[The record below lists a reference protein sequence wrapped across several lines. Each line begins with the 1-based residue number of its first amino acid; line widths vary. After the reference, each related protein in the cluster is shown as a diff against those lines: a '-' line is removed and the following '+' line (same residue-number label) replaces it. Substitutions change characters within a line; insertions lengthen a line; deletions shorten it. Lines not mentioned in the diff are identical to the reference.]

1 MELYNWILYFFVYGV
16 LGWCTEVAY
25 AACKHGKFVN
35 RGFLNGP
42 ICPVYGIG
50 VGVVVQ
56 FLMPLRH
63 QELLL
68 YVASTVLVTIIEGL
82 TGFLLDK
89 IFHHR
94 WWDYSSLRFNLG
106 GYVCLRFSLIWG
118 TVCVFIVKV
127 FHPVVL
133 DLLDLIPFYAGLVL
147 IVIFGIALLADLY
160 VTASEILKFNKR
172 LQSMERIAEELRN
185 LSDKMGENIYEG
197 VVSSA
202 EAREEGRKRMEEGKS
217 QLTSYIESAQE
228 SVQEKI
234 ESAQE
239 YIGSAQESIGERVGS
254 VQESI
259 GERVGS
265 VQESIGERVGSVQ
278 ESIGERVGSVQESI
292 GERVGSVQESIGER
306 IGNVQESIGERIE
319 SAQESGQQQL
329 ARYRELQK
337 KYAELAGKKSK
348 VSRRLLRAFPNMTA
362 PGFEQAMEKIRE
374 AMESRR

>member
-1 MELYNWILYFFVYGV
+1 MELYNGILYFYVYGV

-68 YVASTVLVTIIEGL
+68 YVASTILVTLIEGL

-118 TVCVFIVKV
+118 SVCVFIVKV
-127 FHPVVL
+127 FHPIVL
-133 DLLDLIPFYAGLVL
+133 DLLAMIPFYLGLVL
-147 IVIFGIALLADLY
+147 MVILGISLLADLY
-160 VTASEILKFNKR
+160 VTASAILKFNKR

-197 VVSSA
+197 VASSA
-202 EAREEGRKRMEEGKS
+202 EAREAGLKRMEDGKN
-217 QLTSYIESAQE
+217 QLASYKENFMDKVEAAQANIQERMESAQESMQERIESAQE
-228 SVQEKI
+228 SVQE
-234 ESAQE
+234 
-239 YIGSAQESIGERVGS
+239 
-254 VQESI
+254 
-259 GERVGS
+259 
-265 VQESIGERVGSVQ
+265 
-278 ESIGERVGSVQESI
+278 
-292 GERVGSVQESIGER
+292 
-306 IGNVQESIGERIE
+306 RIE
-319 SAQESGQQQL
+319 SAQESARDQF
-329 ARYRELQK
+329 ARYQELQK
-337 KYAELAGKKSK
+337 AYADLASMPGK
-348 VSRRLLRAFPNMTA
+348 VSRRLMRAFPNMTA

-374 AMESRR
+374 AMENRK

>member
-1 MELYNWILYFFVYGV
+1 MELYNWILYFYVYGV

-68 YVASTVLVTIIEGL
+68 YVASTILVTLIEGS

-118 TVCVFIVKV
+118 SVCVFIVKV
-127 FHPVVL
+127 FHPIVL
-133 DLLDLIPFYAGLVL
+133 DLLAMIPFYLGLVL
-147 IVIFGIALLADLY
+147 MVILGISLLADLY
-160 VTASEILKFNKR
+160 VTASAILKFNKR

-197 VVSSA
+197 VASSA
-202 EAREEGRKRMEEGKS
+202 EAREAGLKRMEDGKN
-217 QLTSYIESAQE
+217 QLASYKENFMDKVEAAQANIQERMESAQESMQERIESAQE
-228 SVQEKI
+228 SVQE
-234 ESAQE
+234 
-239 YIGSAQESIGERVGS
+239 
-254 VQESI
+254 
-259 GERVGS
+259 
-265 VQESIGERVGSVQ
+265 
-278 ESIGERVGSVQESI
+278 
-292 GERVGSVQESIGER
+292 
-306 IGNVQESIGERIE
+306 RIE
-319 SAQESGQQQL
+319 SAQESARDQF
-329 ARYRELQK
+329 ARYQELQK
-337 KYAELAGKKSK
+337 AYADLASMPGK
-348 VSRRLLRAFPNMTA
+348 VSRRLMRAFPNMTA

-374 AMESRR
+374 AMENRK

>member
-1 MELYNWILYFFVYGV
+1 MMELYNWILYFYIYGV

-68 YVASTVLVTIIEGL
+68 YVASTVLVTFIEGL

-127 FHPVVL
+127 FHPIVL
-133 DLLDLIPFYAGLVL
+133 DLLSMIPFYLGLVL
-147 IVIFGIALLADLY
+147 MVILGISLLADLY
-160 VTASEILKFNKR
+160 VTASAILKFNKR

-197 VVSSA
+197 VASSA
-202 EAREEGRKRMEEGKS
+202 EAREAGLKRMEDGKN
-217 QLTSYIESAQE
+217 QLASYKDNFMDKVEAAQANIQERMESAQESMQERIESAQE
-228 SVQEKI
+228 SVQE
-234 ESAQE
+234 
-239 YIGSAQESIGERVGS
+239 
-254 VQESI
+254 
-259 GERVGS
+259 
-265 VQESIGERVGSVQ
+265 
-278 ESIGERVGSVQESI
+278 
-292 GERVGSVQESIGER
+292 
-306 IGNVQESIGERIE
+306 RIE
-319 SAQESGQQQL
+319 SAQESARDQF
-329 ARYRELQK
+329 ARYQELQK
-337 KYAELAGKKSK
+337 AYADLASMPGK
-348 VSRRLLRAFPNMTA
+348 VSRRLMRAFPNMTA

-374 AMESRR
+374 AMENRK

>member
-1 MELYNWILYFFVYGV
+1 MELYNWILYFYVYGV

-68 YVASTVLVTIIEGL
+68 YVASTVLVTLIEGL

-118 TVCVFIVKV
+118 SVCVFIVKV
-127 FHPVVL
+127 FHPIVL
-133 DLLDLIPFYAGLVL
+133 DLLAMIPFYVGLVM
-147 IVIFGIALLADLY
+147 IVILGISLLADLY
-160 VTASEILKFNKR
+160 VTASAILKFNKR

-197 VVSSA
+197 VASSA
-202 EAREEGRKRMEEGKS
+202 EAREAGLKRMEDGKN
-217 QLTSYIESAQE
+217 QLASYKENFMDKVEAAQANIQERMESAQESMQERIESAQE
-228 SVQEKI
+228 SVQE
-234 ESAQE
+234 
-239 YIGSAQESIGERVGS
+239 
-254 VQESI
+254 
-259 GERVGS
+259 
-265 VQESIGERVGSVQ
+265 
-278 ESIGERVGSVQESI
+278 
-292 GERVGSVQESIGER
+292 
-306 IGNVQESIGERIE
+306 RIE
-319 SAQESGQQQL
+319 SAQESARDQF
-329 ARYRELQK
+329 ARYQELQK
-337 KYAELAGKKSK
+337 AYADLASMPGK
-348 VSRRLLRAFPNMTA
+348 VSRRLMRAFPNMTA

-374 AMESRR
+374 AMENRK

>member
-1 MELYNWILYFFVYGV
+1 MELYNWILYFYVYGV

-68 YVASTVLVTIIEGL
+68 YVASTVLVTLIEGL
-82 TGFLLDK
+82 TGFFLDK

-118 TVCVFIVKV
+118 SVCVFIVKV
-127 FHPVVL
+127 FHPIVL
-133 DLLDLIPFYAGLVL
+133 DLLAMIPFYVGLVM
-147 IVIFGIALLADLY
+147 IVILGISLLADLY
-160 VTASEILKFNKR
+160 VTASAILKFNKR

-197 VVSSA
+197 VASSA
-202 EAREEGRKRMEEGKS
+202 EAREAGLKRMEDGKN
-217 QLTSYIESAQE
+217 QLAFYKENFMDKVEAAQANIQERMESAQESMQERIESAQE
-228 SVQEKI
+228 SVQE
-234 ESAQE
+234 
-239 YIGSAQESIGERVGS
+239 
-254 VQESI
+254 
-259 GERVGS
+259 
-265 VQESIGERVGSVQ
+265 
-278 ESIGERVGSVQESI
+278 
-292 GERVGSVQESIGER
+292 
-306 IGNVQESIGERIE
+306 RIE
-319 SAQESGQQQL
+319 SAQESARDQF
-329 ARYRELQK
+329 ARYQELQK
-337 KYAELAGKKSK
+337 AYADLASMPGK
-348 VSRRLLRAFPNMTA
+348 VSRRLMRAFPNMTA

-374 AMESRR
+374 AMENRK

>member
-1 MELYNWILYFFVYGV
+1 MELYNWNLYFYVYGV

-68 YVASTVLVTIIEGL
+68 YVASTVLVTLIEGL

-118 TVCVFIVKV
+118 SVCVFIVKV
-127 FHPVVL
+127 FHPIVL
-133 DLLDLIPFYAGLVL
+133 DLLAMIPFYVGLVM
-147 IVIFGIALLADLY
+147 IVILGISLLADLY
-160 VTASEILKFNKR
+160 VTASAILKFNKR

-197 VVSSA
+197 VASSA
-202 EAREEGRKRMEEGKS
+202 EAREAGLKRMEDGKN
-217 QLTSYIESAQE
+217 QLASYKENFMDKVEAAQANIQERMENAQE
-228 SVQEKI
+228 SMQ
-234 ESAQE
+234 
-239 YIGSAQESIGERVGS
+239 
-254 VQESI
+254 
-259 GERVGS
+259 
-265 VQESIGERVGSVQ
+265 
-278 ESIGERVGSVQESI
+278 
-292 GERVGSVQESIGER
+292 
-306 IGNVQESIGERIE
+306 ERIE
-319 SAQESGQQQL
+319 SAQESMQERIESAQERIESAQESARDQF
-329 ARYRELQK
+329 ARYQELQK
-337 KYAELAGKKSK
+337 AYADLASMPGK
-348 VSRRLLRAFPNMTA
+348 VSRRLMRAFPNMTA

-374 AMESRR
+374 AMENRK

>member
-1 MELYNWILYFFVYGV
+1 MELYNWILYFYVYGV

-68 YVASTVLVTIIEGL
+68 YIASTVLVTIVEGL

-127 FHPVVL
+127 FHPIVL
-133 DLLDLIPFYAGLVL
+133 DLLAMIPFCVGLAL
-147 IVIFGIALLADLY
+147 IVILGISLSADLY
-160 VTASEILKFNKR
+160 VTASAILKFNKR
-172 LQSMERIAEELRN
+172 LQSMEKIAEELRN

-197 VVSSA
+197 VVNSA
-202 EAREEGRKRMEEGKS
+202 EAKEEGLRRMESAQESMKER
-217 QLTSYIESAQE
+217 LESAQE
-228 SVQEKI
+228 SVQERM
-234 ESAQE
+234 ESAKETMQE
-239 YIGSAQESIGERVGS
+239 RMESVQERIGSAQESMQERLG
-254 VQESI
+254 
-259 GERVGS
+259 
-265 VQESIGERVGSVQ
+265 
-278 ESIGERVGSVQESI
+278 
-292 GERVGSVQESIGER
+292 
-306 IGNVQESIGERIE
+306 
-319 SAQESGQQQL
+319 SAQESMKERIGSAQESMQERIGSAQETMQEQQE
-329 ARYRELQK
+329 RYRELQK
-337 KYAELAGKKSK
+337 KYAELASLPGK
-348 VSRRLLRAFPNMTA
+348 VSRRLMRAFPNMTA

-374 AMESRR
+374 AMENRK

>member
-1 MELYNWILYFFVYGV
+1 MELYNWILYFYVYGV

-68 YVASTVLVTIIEGL
+68 YVASTILVTLIEGL

-118 TVCVFIVKV
+118 SVCVFIVKV
-127 FHPVVL
+127 FHPTVL
-133 DLLDLIPFYAGLVL
+133 DLLAMIPFYVGLVM
-147 IVIFGIALLADLY
+147 IVILGISLLADLY
-160 VTASEILKFNKR
+160 VTASAILKFNKR

-197 VVSSA
+197 VASSA
-202 EAREEGRKRMEEGKS
+202 EAREAGLKRMEDGKN
-217 QLTSYIESAQE
+217 QLAFYKENFMDKVEAAQANIQERMESAQESMQERIESAQE
-228 SVQEKI
+228 SVQE
-234 ESAQE
+234 
-239 YIGSAQESIGERVGS
+239 
-254 VQESI
+254 
-259 GERVGS
+259 
-265 VQESIGERVGSVQ
+265 
-278 ESIGERVGSVQESI
+278 
-292 GERVGSVQESIGER
+292 
-306 IGNVQESIGERIE
+306 RIE
-319 SAQESGQQQL
+319 SAQESARDQF
-329 ARYRELQK
+329 ARYQELQK
-337 KYAELAGKKSK
+337 AYADLASMPGK
-348 VSRRLLRAFPNMTA
+348 VSRRLMRAFPNMTA

-374 AMESRR
+374 AMENRK

>member
-1 MELYNWILYFFVYGV
+1 MELYNWILYFYVYGV

-68 YVASTVLVTIIEGL
+68 YVASTVLVTLIEGL

-118 TVCVFIVKV
+118 TVCVFVVKV
-127 FHPVVL
+127 FHPIVM
-133 DLLDLIPFYAGLVL
+133 DLLAMIPFYLGLVL
-147 IVIFGIALLADLY
+147 MVILGISLLADLY
-160 VTASEILKFNKR
+160 VTASAILKFNKR

-197 VVSSA
+197 VASSA
-202 EAREEGRKRMEEGKS
+202 EAREAGLKRMEDGKN
-217 QLTSYIESAQE
+217 QLASYKDNFMDKVEAAQANIQERMESAQESMQERIESAQESMQERIESAQE
-228 SVQEKI
+228 SVQE
-234 ESAQE
+234 
-239 YIGSAQESIGERVGS
+239 
-254 VQESI
+254 
-259 GERVGS
+259 
-265 VQESIGERVGSVQ
+265 
-278 ESIGERVGSVQESI
+278 
-292 GERVGSVQESIGER
+292 
-306 IGNVQESIGERIE
+306 RIE
-319 SAQESGQQQL
+319 SAQESARDQF
-329 ARYRELQK
+329 ARYQELQK
-337 KYAELAGKKSK
+337 AYADLASMPGK
-348 VSRRLLRAFPNMTA
+348 VSRRLMRAFPNMTA

-374 AMESRR
+374 AMENRK

>member
-1 MELYNWILYFFVYGV
+1 MELYNWILYFYVYGV

-68 YVASTVLVTIIEGL
+68 YVASTVLVTLIEGL

-118 TVCVFIVKV
+118 TVCVFVVKV
-127 FHPVVL
+127 FHPIVM
-133 DLLDLIPFYAGLVL
+133 DLLAMIPFYLGLVL
-147 IVIFGIALLADLY
+147 MVILGISLLADLY
-160 VTASEILKFNKR
+160 VTASAILKFNKR

-197 VVSSA
+197 VASSA
-202 EAREEGRKRMEEGKS
+202 EAREAGLKRMEDGKN
-217 QLTSYIESAQE
+217 QLASYKDNFMDKVEAAQANIQERMESAQESMQERIESAQE
-228 SVQEKI
+228 SVQE
-234 ESAQE
+234 
-239 YIGSAQESIGERVGS
+239 
-254 VQESI
+254 
-259 GERVGS
+259 
-265 VQESIGERVGSVQ
+265 
-278 ESIGERVGSVQESI
+278 
-292 GERVGSVQESIGER
+292 
-306 IGNVQESIGERIE
+306 RIE
-319 SAQESGQQQL
+319 SAQESARDQF
-329 ARYRELQK
+329 ARYQELQK
-337 KYAELAGKKSK
+337 AYADLASMPGK
-348 VSRRLLRAFPNMTA
+348 VSRRLMRAFPNMTA

-374 AMESRR
+374 AMENRK

>member
-1 MELYNWILYFFVYGV
+1 MELYNWILYFYVYGV

-68 YVASTVLVTIIEGL
+68 YVASTVLVTLIEGL

-118 TVCVFIVKV
+118 SVCVFIVKV
-127 FHPVVL
+127 FHPIVL
-133 DLLDLIPFYAGLVL
+133 DLLAMIPFYVGLVM
-147 IVIFGIALLADLY
+147 IVILGISLLADLY
-160 VTASEILKFNKR
+160 VTASAILKFNKR

-197 VVSSA
+197 VASSA
-202 EAREEGRKRMEEGKS
+202 EAREAGLKRMEDGKIS
-217 QLTSYIESAQE
+217 WRPTRKISWTRWRQLRPIFKSAWKTPRKVCRSE
-228 SVQEKI
+228 LRAPRKVCRSELKVPRNVLKVLRKVQGISLPDTRNCRKHTQTLP
-234 ESAQE
+234 ACQ
-239 YIGSAQESIGERVGS
+239 V
-254 VQESI
+254 
-259 GERVGS
+259 
-265 VQESIGERVGSVQ
+265 
-278 ESIGERVGSVQESI
+278 
-292 GERVGSVQESIGER
+292 
-306 IGNVQESIGERIE
+306 
-319 SAQESGQQQL
+319 
-329 ARYRELQK
+329 K
-337 KYAELAGKKSK
+337 LAG
-348 VSRRLLRAFPNMTA
+348 VL
-362 PGFEQAMEKIRE
+362 
-374 AMESRR
+374 

>member
-1 MELYNWILYFFVYGV
+1 MELYNWILYFYVYAV
-16 LGWCTEVAY
+16 LGWCVEVAY

-68 YVASTVLVTIIEGL
+68 YVASTVLVTVIEGL

-89 IFHHR
+89 LFHHR

-118 TVCVFIVKV
+118 AVCVFIVKV
-127 FHPVVL
+127 FHPIVL

-147 IVIFGIALLADLY
+147 IVILGISLSADLY
-160 VTASEILKFNKR
+160 VTASAILKFNKR

-185 LSDKMGENIYEG
+185 LSDKMGENIYVG
-197 VVSSA
+197 VANSA
-202 EAREEGRKRMEEGKS
+202 EAREEGLKRMETAQESVKERIGS
-217 QLTSYIESAQE
+217 AQETMQERMESAQE
-228 SVQEKI
+228 SMKERL

-239 YIGSAQESIGERVGS
+239 RVENAQESMKERLESAQERVGSAQESMKERLG
-254 VQESI
+254 
-259 GERVGS
+259 
-265 VQESIGERVGSVQ
+265 
-278 ESIGERVGSVQESI
+278 
-292 GERVGSVQESIGER
+292 
-306 IGNVQESIGERIE
+306 
-319 SAQESGQQQL
+319 SAQESMQEGM
-329 ARYRELQK
+329 ARYQELQK
-337 KYAELAGKKSK
+337 KYAELAGLPSK
-348 VSRRLLRAFPNMTA
+348 VSRRLMRAFPNMTA
-362 PGFEQAMEKIRE
+362 PGFEQALEKIRE
-374 AMESRR
+374 AMESRK